1 MKKEKIIENIKKM
14 IAEKNC
20 YINSCNG
27 ESSEE
32 KLRVCMWE
40 YARENLIVVLNML
53 ENSEF

>member
-14 IAEKNC
+14 IADKNC

-27 ESSEE
+27 KSSDE
-32 KLRVCMWE
+32 KLRICMWE
-40 YARENLIVVLNML
+40 YARENLIVVLNMI